1 MNKEHTTDLLNELY
15 TLTDKPGSFHS
26 YRRKHLD
33 HLTNRT
39 LSDYLSDYLSRHPN
53 LKISQIVADSGLSKS
68 NTYQIFSG
76 RRKHPD
82 KYKLVAICL
91 AMDMSLKETNRALSL
106 AKQAMLSPKDDR
118 DVALIICLNCKY
130 HSIQR
135 VNSFLMRHQLH
146 PL

>member
-26 YRRKHLD
+26 YRERHLNN
-33 HLTNRT
+33 LTNKT
-39 LSDYLSDYLSRHPN
+39 LSDYLSDYLSRHPQ
-53 LKISQIVADSGLSKS
+53 LKISEIIADSGLSKS

-91 AMDMSLKETNRALSL
+91 AMDMSVKETNRALSL
-106 AKQAMLSPKDDR
+106 AKQASLSPKNDL
-118 DVALIICLNCKY
+118 DVALTICLNCKY
-130 HSIQR
+130 HTAAR
-135 VNSFLMRHQLH
+135 ANLFLVQHQLRTI
-146 PL
+146 